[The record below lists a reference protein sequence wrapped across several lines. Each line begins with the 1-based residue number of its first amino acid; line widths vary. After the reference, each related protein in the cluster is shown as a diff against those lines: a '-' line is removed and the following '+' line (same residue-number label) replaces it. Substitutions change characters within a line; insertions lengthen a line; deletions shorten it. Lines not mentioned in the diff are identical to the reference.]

1 MANNQGIKGI
11 WTWLGLV
18 GFIVLIMVCVA
29 MIYPA
34 RREYERRKEFYLHTK
49 SVAEAKRAERDALQK
64 EVAALQSSPAAIEK
78 IAREKLRVCKE
89 GEIIMYYRKPAAK

>member
-1 MANNQGIKGI
+1 MANNQSIKGI
-11 WTWLGLV
+11 WTWLGVV
-18 GFIVLIMVCVA
+18 GFIVLILVCVA

-34 RREYERRKEFYLHTK
+34 RLAYERRKEFYLHTK
-49 SVAEAKRAERDALQK
+49 AVAEAKRAERDALQK

-89 GEIIMYYRKPAAK
+89 GEIIMYYRKPSK